1 MKFWTDTKEKGEKVK
16 HHIRDLAK
24 KEKPVALSDVMEGF
38 GHIPDPDTYNKIFDN
53 EEILKKMRLR
63 EMKSGWFLY
72 LPEPSNYSGCGP
84 TACSKVKF
92 DSEKY
97 IDSIVDEFKKLIE
110 IISVGSY
117 FGYFYRPCIV
127 KAKKSGRKEERQ
139 DRNARFH
146 RWADLSKGVRQVV
159 ALVEFD
165 DGHMEQVQPDR
176 IIFCKEEE
184 E

>member
-1 MKFWTDTKEKGEKVK
+1 MENFEIVEDKTLELTFIVK
-16 HHIRDLAK
+16 DESHGVCNALRHIL
-24 KEKPVALSDVMEGF
+24 MQ
-38 GHIPDPDTYNKIFDN
+38 DPDVEYAVYNIDHPLTGKPEMTIKTKRGKRPRVV
-53 EEILKKMRLR
+53 LKKAAEELQ
-63 EMKSGWFLY
+63 EQS
-72 LPEPSNYSGCGP
+72 S
-84 TACSKVKF
+84 
-92 DSEKY
+92 
-97 IDSIVDEFKKLIE
+97 EFKKLIE

-139 DRNARFH
+139 DRKARFH

>member
-16 HHIRDLAK
+16 HYIRDLAK

-38 GHIPDPDTYNKIFDN
+38 GHIPHPDTYNKTFNN

-63 EMKSGWFLY
+63 NTKDGWYLY
-72 LPEPSNYSGCGP
+72 LPEPS
-84 TACSKVKF
+84 SKVKF

-97 IDSIVDEFKKLIE
+97 VDSIVDEFKKLIE

-139 DRNARFH
+139 DRKARFH

-165 DGHMEQVQPDR
+165 DGHIEQVQPDR
-176 IIFCKEEE
+176 IIFGEEE